1 MRRVLAAAAALAI
14 ALSAEKD
21 DLPLRALSRRPN
33 KFRHDFIAK
42 KRRIS
47 GILVRGSPEASSNS
61 AAMSSASRLSQ
72 LEARIS
78 SIEKSRGCFIER
90 IPFRGVARRLP
101 FITDFKF
108 VPADPD
114 PLALSKYQLGAGH
127 EDEKKPSEVMRVS
140 DEQARSTIPDA

>member
-1 MRRVLAAAAALAI
+1 
-14 ALSAEKD
+14 
-21 DLPLRALSRRPN
+21 
-33 KFRHDFIAK
+33 
-42 KRRIS
+42 
-47 GILVRGSPEASSNS
+47 
-61 AAMSSASRLSQ
+61 MSSASRLSQ
-72 LEARIS
+72 LDARIS

-90 IPFRGVARRLP
+90 IPFQGVARRLP

-140 DEQARSTIPDA
+140 DEQACATIPDAWNLAISRPGLIKGDAPRIERMSERDPFRFSAKRWKA